1 MPQQAP
7 KVCKRPARKAPPL
20 KGVLKSKQKTN
31 NDKKTKF
38 VIKKLVTVKA
48 KGSPNKLLVKA
59 TAPKTDKPKIATKSQ
74 VKSSAKQTT
83 KPGGDSKSDSSPPQR
98 KKNPKSAEK
107 TKPSDKGKSAEKKSP
122 PKSKTVKSGIAIKL
136 KKASPG
142 KSAARP
148 KKSKPAKDKS
158 ANGDSSKAA
167 VKLPHKDSNT
177 KPNVKKA
184 ADSAQPVSAV
194 KKEKDRSRSPDKKR
208 LGVTRSSSA
217 PLIPSATNSD
227 VVAKEHTKSLAI
239 NRNSKASLE
248 NISSCAQNTAPTK
261 STNKKTPKASDTSK
275 DSPPKSKEGD
285 SKNTSRNAGDKLPSK
300 GDSVDLSKSIK
311 SVPWSDEFKSS
322 DLINKTPFLSTPI
335 LSPLGKKK
343 TVDIVRP
350 IARVKGTI
358 IEKRVDLEKRK
369 LTPSPAKNIEEK
381 VVSEKS
387 SSNADKLKLEV
398 EKKKETCVSTKSSED
413 SKKVINEKDHA
424 KLVKSP
430 KKMDLGKTSTTEIN
444 KNIMVVQ
451 PDLSLSSSGNI
462 AKCESDVNKPPKEK
476 GKKVVTVKK
485 VVSRSKVLSK
495 NTKTGLKRV
504 RPLTKK
510 VVLVKKISANQKIT
524 PSSDKELDNKESNV
538 SITVNKLSEDSQKV
552 SNVDTDNKVDIKI
565 SKVEKC
571 KLNIG
576 KTSPLNRSK
585 SKETIPKK
593 IKTEPKELEE
603 GDIKKLS
610 KKNDSND
617 TSGETVS
624 TPKCASEESKTEVN
638 LQHDTK
644 SSSATP
650 SVEKVGKG
658 KTKKTDR
665 SPSPN
670 KNNKEKTLE
679 VNKVITDE
687 IKKEKSSADKDKSS
701 NDEKSASKSTD
712 KNDAK
717 KEDKNSNKTAHLSTK
732 STKKFISLP
741 TADNR
746 RRKKLLGFWT
756 GPKRHREAS
765 LNALAK
771 VQCLYE
777 NESRTHLELGLMKTV
792 DKLSSKCK
800 DGYKKRL
807 IKVEKRDS
815 TSSESEYETRV
826 KSEVTSSEEDSNPPL
841 TRTLRCQPRG
851 AGKYWEMKISSS
863 EESEVELKK
872 KAFERRK
879 FTPKPKVPVVKTED
893 SDTSTKAVH
902 VKERRVGLPVKKR
915 RKRAEVT
922 MDLKDMVVKKRM
934 ASLNAS
940 AILAASYEKRS
951 PRSGRD
957 ETTSSELS
965 TSSEQEE
972 ILAKKVKIQKAN
984 ADRAEAASKEFA
996 KNGDS
1001 KASSKSKVEVIVN
1014 QEADV
1019 TITGVYSTHHHEGFC
1034 TVSGMQYRISA
1045 TSHTQTT
1052 ATTSGDKVI
1061 SFYFIPTLPTFLNLF
1076 KNESWGVS

>member
-7 KVCKRPARKAPPL
+7 KLCKRPARKAPPL

-31 NDKKTKF
+31 NDKKTKL
-38 VIKKLVTVKA
+38 VIKKLVAVKP
-48 KGSPNKLLVKA
+48 KGSPNKLLVKT
-59 TAPKTDKPKIATKSQ
+59 TASKTDKPKIATKSQ
-74 VKSSAKQTT
+74 VKPSAKQTS
-83 KPGGDSKSDSSPPQR
+83 KPSGDNKSDSSPPQK
-98 KKNPKSAEK
+98 KKNPKSVEK
-107 TKPSDKGKSAEKKSP
+107 AKSSNKAKSAEKKSP
-122 PKSKTVKSGIAIKL
+122 PKSKTVKSGIATKL
-136 KKASPG
+136 KKTPPE
-142 KSAARP
+142 KSTARP

-158 ANGDSSKAA
+158 ADGDSSKAT
-167 VKLPHKDSNT
+167 VKSPHKDSST

-184 ADSAQPVSAV
+184 SDSAQPVSTV

-227 VVAKEHTKSLAI
+227 VVSKEHTKSLTI

-248 NISSCAQNTAPTK
+248 NISSCVQNTAPTK
-261 STNKKTPKASDTSK
+261 SGSKKSPKAPDTSK

-285 SKNTSRNAGDKLPSK
+285 SKTVNKNAGDKLPSK
-300 GDSVDLSKSIK
+300 GDSVDLSKPIK
-311 SVPWSDEFKSS
+311 SALWSDEFKSS
-322 DLINKTPFLSTPI
+322 DLISKTSFLSTPI
-335 LSPLGKKK
+335 LTPLGKKK
-343 TVDIVRP
+343 AVDIVRP

-387 SSNADKLKLEV
+387 TTNADKLKLEL

-413 SKKVINEKDHA
+413 SKKVVNEKDHA

-430 KKMDLGKTSTTEIN
+430 KKTDLSKTSMTEIS
-444 KNIMVVQ
+444 KNVMVVQ
-451 PDLSLSSSGNI
+451 PDLSLSLTGNI

-476 GKKVVTVKK
+476 GKKIVTVKK

-495 NTKTGLKRV
+495 NTKTVLKRV
-504 RPLTKK
+504 RPLAKK
-510 VVLVKKISANQKIT
+510 VVLVKKISVTKKT
-524 PSSDKELDNKESNV
+524 TSSSDKESDNKESNV
-538 SITVNKLSEDSQKV
+538 SLVNKLSEDSRQV
-552 SNVDTDNKVDIKI
+552 PNVDTDNKVDIKI
-565 SKVEKC
+565 SNVEKC
-571 KLNIG
+571 KLNVG
-576 KTSPLNRSK
+576 KTTPLNKSK

-603 GDIKKLS
+603 GDNKKVT
-610 KKNDSND
+610 KKIDSND
-617 TSGETVS
+617 ASGEKVS
-624 TPKCASEESKTEVN
+624 TPKCASDESKTEVN

-644 SSSATP
+644 SSSAAP
-650 SVEKVGKG
+650 SVEKVAKG
-658 KTKKTDR
+658 KTKRTDR

-670 KNNKEKTLE
+670 KSNKEKAPD
-679 VNKVITDE
+679 VNKILTEE
-687 IKKEKSSADKDKSS
+687 IKKEKNPTEKSS
-701 NDEKSASKSTD
+701 SDEINTSKSTD

-717 KEDKNSNKTAHLSTK
+717 KEDKGSSKTPHLSTK
-732 STKKFISLP
+732 PTKKFISLP

-792 DKLSSKCK
+792 DKFSSKYR

-815 TSSESEYETRV
+815 TSSESEYETKV
-826 KSEVTSSEEDSNPPL
+826 KSEVTSSEEDSNPPM

-879 FTPKPKVPVVKTED
+879 FTPKPKIPVVKTED
-893 SDTSTKAVH
+893 SDTSIKVVH
-902 VKERRVGLPVKKR
+902 VKEKRVGLPVKKR

-957 ETTSSELS
+957 ETTSSES

-984 ADRAEAASKEFA
+984 ADRAEAA
-996 KNGDS
+996 KNGDV

-1052 ATTSGDKVI
+1052 ATTSGDKVNI
-1061 SFYFIPTLPTFLNLF
+1061 YILFFILTFFVFLVLYSVAFLNC
-1076 KNESWGVS
+1076 EIV